1 MPGAS
6 STFSTA
12 RRRLVRVAGR
22 TVHTEA
28 PGHTCQHRSEPTVPQ
43 PSATF
48 SVSLILGICFC
59 ASLYAAA
66 VRKPRECSA
75 AASPG
80 ARRVERSACTFGRWR
95 VAGAVVALIVMG
107 GCRWRAVRLAGER
120 ARGWWHARDNRPAW
134 MGRFPRPQSGDDE
147 ARRRAKRKGHDQIRI
162 DGRSGAS
169 SRLSTT

>member
-1 MPGAS
+1 MRGVGGVGAGKLPGAS

-107 GCRWRAVRLAGER
+107 GGRRRAVRLAGER
-120 ARGWWHARDNRPAW
+120 ARGWWHARDKSGLHGWA
-134 MGRFPRPQSGDDE
+134 RFPRPQ
-147 ARRRAKRKGHDQIRI
+147 KW
-162 DGRSGAS
+162 
-169 SRLSTT
+169 

>member
-22 TVHTEA
+22 TVHTDA

-80 ARRVERSACTFGRWR
+80 ARRVERSACTLGRWR
-95 VAGAVVALIVMG
+95 VASAVVALKVMG

-120 ARGWWHARDNRPAW
+120 DRGWWHARDAARLHGWA
-134 MGRFPRPQSGDDE
+134 RFSPTSG
-147 ARRRAKRKGHDQIRI
+147 QW
-162 DGRSGAS
+162 
-169 SRLSTT
+169 

>member
-1 MPGAS
+1 M
-6 STFSTA
+6 
-12 RRRLVRVAGR
+12 
-22 TVHTEA
+22 
-28 PGHTCQHRSEPTVPQ
+28 PQ

-120 ARGWWHARDNRPAW
+120 G
-134 MGRFPRPQSGDDE
+134 
-147 ARRRAKRKGHDQIRI
+147 
-162 DGRSGAS
+162 
-169 SRLSTT
+169 SRVVAC

>member
-1 MPGAS
+1 M
-6 STFSTA
+6 
-12 RRRLVRVAGR
+12 
-22 TVHTEA
+22 
-28 PGHTCQHRSEPTVPQ
+28 PQ

-120 ARGWWHARDNRPAW
+120 ARGWWHAKGQQPPAW
-134 MGRFPRPQSGDDE
+134 MGPLPSPTSVMTEQEDERNENAMTKLGSMGDL
-147 ARRRAKRKGHDQIRI
+147 ARAPD
-162 DGRSGAS
+162 
-169 SRLSTT
+169 